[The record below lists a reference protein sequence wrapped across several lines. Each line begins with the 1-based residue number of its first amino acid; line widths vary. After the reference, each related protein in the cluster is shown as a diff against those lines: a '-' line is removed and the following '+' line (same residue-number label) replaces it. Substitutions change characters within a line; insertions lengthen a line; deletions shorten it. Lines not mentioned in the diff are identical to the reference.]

1 MRHMGSLV
9 RKMGGGTGLW
19 TRAEVELGVVI
30 FGGIGGVMA
39 HNRVGR
45 QRK

>member
-19 TRAEVELGVVI
+19 TRVEVGSGVVI
-30 FGGIGGVMA
+30 FGGIDGVMA
-39 HNRVGR
+39 HSGVGR
-45 QRK
+45 QGK